1 MKLANKKNFHFQHIQ
16 SQILLIL
23 NETLRDE
30 IYDEKIKLATF
41 TATKLTS
48 DYSYCTIYVDTFDR
62 TKIEN
67 IISPL
72 NKAKG
77 VFRTALAK
85 KLTIRK
91 VPQLIFI
98 NDCSIDQ
105 AKKINEI
112 IDNLHKK

>member
-1 MKLANKKNFHFQHIQ
+1 MKTKNKKNFHFQHIQ

-30 IYDEKIKLATF
+30 IYDEKVKLATF
-41 TATKLTS
+41 TATKLTN
-48 DYSYCTIYVDTFDR
+48 DYSYCTVYVDTFDR
-62 TKIEN
+62 TKIDE
-67 IISPL
+67 IVLVL

-98 NDCSIDQ
+98 NDCTIDQ
-105 AKKINEI
+105 SKRINEI

>member
-1 MKLANKKNFHFQHIQ
+1 MIIKTKKNFHFQHIQ

-41 TATKLTS
+41 TATKLTN
-48 DYSYCTIYVDTFDR
+48 DYSYCTVYVDTFDR
-62 TKIEN
+62 TKIN
-67 IISPL
+67 QIILSL

-91 VPQLIFI
+91 APQLIFI
-98 NDCSIDQ
+98 NDCSIDHS
-105 AKKINEI
+105 KRINDI
-112 IDNLHKK
+112 INNLHKK

>member
-1 MKLANKKNFHFQHIQ
+1 MKIKNKKNFHFQHIQ

-41 TATKLTS
+41 TATKLTN
-48 DYSYCTIYVDTFDR
+48 DYSYCTVYVDTFDR
-62 TKIEN
+62 TKIDE
-67 IISPL
+67 IILVL

-98 NDCSIDQ
+98 NDCTIDQ
-105 AKKINEI
+105 SKRINEI

>member
-1 MKLANKKNFHFQHIQ
+1 MKIKNKKNFHFQHIQ

-41 TATKLTS
+41 TATKLTN
-48 DYSYCTIYVDTFDR
+48 DYSYCTVYVDTFNR
-62 TKIEN
+62 TKIDE
-67 IISPL
+67 IILVL

-98 NDCSIDQ
+98 NDCTIDQ
-105 AKKINEI
+105 SKRINEI

>member
-1 MKLANKKNFHFQHIQ
+1 MKIKNKKNFHFQHIQ
-16 SQILLIL
+16 SQILLVF

-41 TATKLTS
+41 TATKLTN
-48 DYSYCTIYVDTFDR
+48 DYSYCTVYVDTFNR
-62 TKIEN
+62 TKIDE
-67 IISPL
+67 IVLVL

-98 NDCSIDQ
+98 NDCTIDQ
-105 AKKINEI
+105 SKRINEI

>member
-1 MKLANKKNFHFQHIQ
+1 MKTQGRKNFHFHHIQ

-23 NETLRDE
+23 NKTLRDE

-48 DYSYCTIYVDTFDR
+48 DYSYCTVYVDTFDR
-62 TKIEN
+62 TKINE
-67 IISPL
+67 IVSVL

-105 AKKINEI
+105 SKKINEI